1 MKKEVRRQ
9 TACLLSLALT
19 VAVITPWTFPKDVLA
34 EGQIVA
40 AGSGDWHYY
49 CIDGNGYASNG
60 VCSRGDRYTRVSTK
74 AETEAGER
82 PVIFWALLSFLS
94 AYEQEEEA
102 AAAVAGRP
110 PEGGF

>member
-40 AGSGDWHYY
+40 A
-49 CIDGNGYASNG
+49 
-60 VCSRGDRYTRVSTK
+60 K
-74 AETEAGER
+74 AVTACR
-82 PVIFWALLSFLS
+82 
-94 AYEQEEEA
+94 
-102 AAAVAGRP
+102 
-110 PEGGF
+110 